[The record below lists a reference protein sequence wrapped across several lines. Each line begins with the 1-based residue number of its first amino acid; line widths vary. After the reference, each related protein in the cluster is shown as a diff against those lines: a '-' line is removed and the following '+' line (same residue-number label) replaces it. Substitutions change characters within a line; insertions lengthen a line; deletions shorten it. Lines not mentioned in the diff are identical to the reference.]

1 MSLLSRDQ
9 FIAVLGAS
17 GVGLGQRRG
26 SDTLWLGSV
35 GYIDEGFQS
44 YAVALDTLDRLL
56 GEHTRARAGAELS
69 VVISGH
75 FSRFCLVPWS
85 EQISSPDELRGFAQ
99 LCFEDLFGAPTQPW
113 SLVLSAEPAGHD
125 RIASALPQD
134 LLERL
139 RTLVTGRGLRLRSV
153 QPYLM
158 TAFNR
163 FDKSLDAGDFLFI
176 VAEPQRSVLLLARE
190 GRWSSVRSVG
200 GSDSDA
206 ALSALIGRERQLQA
220 STSERAFNVYL
231 HAPARLDAQP
241 EVAGVHLRTLEDD
254 SMTVRD
260 ALYVMSRAVA

>member
-9 FIAVLGAS
+9 FVAVLGAS

-56 GEHTRARAGAELS
+56 GEHARAGAELS
-69 VVISGH
+69 VVISSH
-75 FSRFCLVPWS
+75 FCRFCLVPWS
-85 EQISSPDELRGFAQ
+85 AHISSPEELRGFAQ
-99 LCFEDLFGAPTQPW
+99 LCFEDLFGAPTQSW
-113 SLVLSAEPAGHD
+113 GLVLSAEPAGCD

-134 LLERL
+134 LLDRL
-139 RTLVTGRGLRLRSV
+139 RALVNGRRLRLHSV

-163 FDKSLDAGDFLFI
+163 FDKSLEAGDFLFV

-190 GRWSSVRSVG
+190 GRWAGVRSVG

-206 ALSALIGRERQLQA
+206 ALNALIGRERQLQA
-220 STSERAFNVYL
+220 STSERAFNIYL

-241 EVAGVHLRTLEDD
+241 QVAGVQLRTLEDNV
-254 SMTVRD
+254 MTVRD
-260 ALYVMSRAVA
+260 GLYVMSRAVA

>member
-1 MSLLSRDQ
+1 MSHLSRDQ

-26 SDTLWLGSV
+26 NQTLWLGSV
-35 GYIDEGFQS
+35 GYIDESFQS

-56 GEHTRARAGAELS
+56 GEHCRCGTELS
-69 VVISGH
+69 VVVSGH

-99 LCFEDLFGAPTQPW
+99 LCFEDLFGLPVQPW
-113 SLVLSAEPAGHD
+113 NLVLSAEPAGHD
-125 RIASALPQD
+125 RLASALPQD

-139 RTLVTGRGLRLRSV
+139 RTVANGRGLRLRSV

-158 TAFNR
+158 AAFNR
-163 FDKSLDAGDFLFI
+163 FDKSLDAGDFLFV
-176 VAEPQRSVLLLARE
+176 VAEPNRSVLLIARE
-190 GRWSSVRSVG
+190 GRWTSVRSVG
-200 GSDSDA
+200 SSDSDA

-220 STSERAFNVYL
+220 SVSERALNVYL

-241 EVAGVHLRTLEDD
+241 EVAGVQLRTLEND

-260 ALYVMSRAVA
+260 ALFVMARAVA

>member
-1 MSLLSRDQ
+1 MSLLSREH
-9 FIAVLGAS
+9 FVAVLGAS

-26 SDTLWLGSV
+26 SETLWLGSV

-56 GEHTRARAGAELS
+56 GEHACAGAELS
-69 VVISGH
+69 VVISSH
-75 FSRFCLVPWS
+75 FCRFCLVPWS
-85 EQISSPDELRGFAQ
+85 AHISSPEELRGFAQ
-99 LCFEDLFGAPTQPW
+99 LCFEDLFGAPTQTW
-113 SLVLSAEPAGHD
+113 GLVLSAEPAGCD

-134 LLERL
+134 LLDRL
-139 RTLVTGRGLRLRSV
+139 RALVSGRGVRLRSV

-158 TAFNR
+158 TAFNH
-163 FDKSLDAGDFLFI
+163 FDKSLDAGDFLFV

-190 GRWSSVRSVG
+190 GRWASVRSAG

-231 HAPARLDAQP
+231 HAPARLDAHP
-241 EVAGVHLRTLEDD
+241 DVPGVQLRTLEDD

-260 ALYVMSRAVA
+260 GLYVMSRAVA